1 MDLKTQVG
9 KVRAASW
16 RLAQLTTAQKN
27 QALAALA
34 EALDTHGPD
43 LLQANQRDLQEQ
55 AGKLSSPL
63 YQRLK
68 LDAAKLA
75 TLRQGCRDLMA
86 LPDPVG
92 RVLLR
97 NSLAP
102 DLVLERVTVPLGVL
116 AVIFES
122 RPDVVPQIL
131 GLALKSSNALI
142 LKGGHEALNTHHAFR
157 GLLRT
162 LAQTCPFLPA
172 DWALL
177 IDTREEVHEILQM
190 EESIDLVIPRG
201 SNEMVRKIQQA
212 TRIAVLGHADGICHL
227 YVDEKC
233 DIEMAV
239 RLAIN
244 AKVQYP
250 SACNAL
256 ETLLVAAPVAGE
268 FLPRFAAEAATYP
281 VEIRGCGRTRAFLP
295 DCILATEQDWHTEY
309 GDLRLSIRV
318 VGGVDEAIDHI
329 NHYGSH
335 HTDTIVTADSNSAAH
350 FLQAVDSACVFH
362 NASTRFADGFRFGL
376 GSEVGIST
384 SKLHARGPVGLEGLV
399 TYKYKLHG
407 HGQTVD

>member
-9 KVRAASW
+9 QVKAASW

-27 QALAALA
+27 QSLAALA
-34 EALDTHGPD
+34 EALETHASD
-43 LLQANQRDLQEQ
+43 LVQANQRDLQEQ
-55 AGKLSSPL
+55 AGKISAPL

-131 GLALKSSNALI
+131 GLALKSSNAII
-142 LKGGHEALNTHHAFR
+142 LKGGHEALHTHHAFR
-157 GLLRT
+157 SLLRT

-190 EESIDLVIPRG
+190 EEAIDLVIPRG
-201 SNEMVRKIQQA
+201 SNEMVRKIQNS

-227 YVDEKC
+227 YVDGKC
-233 DIEMAV
+233 DLEMAV

-268 FLPRFAAEAATYP
+268 FLPRFAAEAAAYP
-281 VEIRGCGRTRAFLP
+281 VELRGCATTRAILP
-295 DCILATEQDWHTEY
+295 ECVPATEQDWHTEY

-318 VGGVDEAIDHI
+318 VEGIDEAIDHI
-329 NHYGSH
+329 NYYGSH
-335 HTDTIVTADSNSAAH
+335 HTDTIVTADSNRAAH

-399 TYKYKLHG
+399 TYKYKLYG
-407 HGQTVD
+407 QGQTVN